1 MPEESEREVLERIEA
16 TRARMG
22 GTIEQIGDRVNPD
35 RVQRELKARA
45 KEQVRE
51 AKHNVKQ
58 KARNAMHDMEHGV
71 NDTGR
76 TVWNTIR
83 ENPIPAGMVGVGL
96 AWLLANGSGSD
107 RDERDNEYWA
117 YPRGTGRGYAR
128 YTGVTAPGATF
139 MGQEEYAYWRA
150 REMDAAASYPTR
162 GYEDEDRGMADQA
175 KERVGEAAE
184 GAKERVTGAAER
196 VRDSAEETAERVKH
210 KAEDAMDATRDKAVH
225 LAHRASEE
233 AHRVGY
239 RARRVEHRVEHA
251 VQDNPMAAG
260 AIAAALG
267 FAAGMMIPE
276 SQREHQMFGETRD
289 RMMEKAETK
298 ARHAGE
304 KVKDVAREAASE
316 ASETAK
322 EAWAGKGADSKGAGS
337 AGVSRQ
343 ESFAEPRR

>member
-1 MPEESEREVLERIEA
+1 MREESEREVLERIEA

-45 KEQVRE
+45 REQVRE

-58 KARNAMHDMEHGV
+58 KARNAMRDMEHGV

-76 TVWNTIR
+76 TLWHTIR

-107 RDERDNEYWA
+107 REERPNEYWA
-117 YPRGTGRGYAR
+117 YPQGTGRGYAR
-128 YTGVTAPGATF
+128 YTGATGPGAAYV
-139 MGQEEYAYWRA
+139 GQEYAYWRA
-150 REMDAAASYPTR
+150 REMESAAGYPAQ
-162 GYEDEDRGMADQA
+162 GYESEDRGMTDQA

-184 GAKERVTGAAER
+184 GAKERMAGAADR
-196 VRDSAEETAERVKH
+196 VRDTAEEATDRVKH
-210 KAEDAMDATRDKAVH
+210 KAEDAMDATRDKASY

-233 AHRVGY
+233 AHRMGY
-239 RARRVEHRVEHA
+239 RARRVEHRVEDA

-276 SQREHQMFGETRD
+276 TQREHEMFGETRD

-298 ARHAGE
+298 VRHAGE
-304 KVKDVAREAASE
+304 KAKDVARET
-316 ASETAK
+316 ASETARRAVD
-322 EAWAGKGADSKGAGS
+322 EAWPGSGKGAG
-337 AGVSRQ
+337 RQ